1 MRKKY
6 TLFSY
11 ILCFLLVIC
20 YTYSLSY
27 ASLQQLLTKTFACLV
42 VAFHYEFDFP
52 FQQKYFSLT
61 IMREGQR
68 VYVL

>member
-1 MRKKY
+1 MRKNTRY
-6 TLFSY
+6 FPIFYVS
-11 ILCFLLVIC
+11 FLLSVTLIP
-20 YTYSLSY
+20 LSY